1 VTGLFDPV
9 VISGPRR
16 ANRLVVSS
24 KCPYSAVD
32 GLATDWHRLH
42 YAMLGDGSAGLLFM
56 EATVTSPAG
65 TLTPHCLYV
74 CSDESEAAP
83 HNR

>member
-1 VTGLFDPV
+1 
-9 VISGPRR
+9 
-16 ANRLVVSS
+16 
-24 KCPYSAVD
+24 
-32 GLATDWHRLH
+32 
-42 YAMLGDGSAGLLFM
+42 MLGDGSAGLLIM